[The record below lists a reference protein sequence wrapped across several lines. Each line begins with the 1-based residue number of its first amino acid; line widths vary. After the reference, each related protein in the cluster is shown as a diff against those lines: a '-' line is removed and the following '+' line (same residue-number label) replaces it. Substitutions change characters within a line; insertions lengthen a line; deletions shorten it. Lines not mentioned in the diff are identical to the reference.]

1 MDATS
6 VIARARSTLL
16 TPKAEWPT
24 IAAEADTVS
33 HLYSHYIVVLA
44 AIPAVVQFL
53 RFSVLGIGTPFL
65 GTYRVGVLSGLS
77 SAVLTYAFTLI
88 GVYVVALI
96 VDTLAPTFHG
106 QRDRVQAL
114 KTVAYAYTASWVAS
128 ILGIVP
134 GLGLLA
140 TLAGLGYGIYL
151 LRLGLPVT
159 MKCPES
165 SAVGYT
171 VATIVCAIVVGI
183 VMSVLTGAIIGG
195 PLGLAG
201 NRAAYTSHTSGG
213 FASGTPGAA
222 LQDWAKH
229 VEAASQQV
237 TTAQQSGDS
246 TAKANAA
253 AQMMQ
258 AALGGGSAKVE
269 ALPPERIKQFLPES
283 LAGLKRTES
292 AAERNGAIGMQ
303 VSKATASYSDG
314 AARRLELEITD
325 TASLRGLVGLATGW
339 AGVEQD
345 RQTDSGF
352 EKTYRQ
358 NGQLIHEKWD
368 NQSHRGEYGL
378 MIADR
383 FSVSVSGEAANIGDL
398 KSALGSV
405 DLAGL
410 SSLRE
415 AGVQAN

>member
-1 MDATS
+1 
-6 VIARARSTLL
+6 
-16 TPKAEWPT
+16 
-24 IAAEADTVS
+24 
-33 HLYSHYIVVLA
+33 
-44 AIPAVVQFL
+44 
-53 RFSVLGIGTPFL
+53 
-65 GTYRVGVLSGLS
+65 
-77 SAVLTYAFTLI
+77 
-88 GVYVVALI
+88 VVALI

-183 VMSVLTGAIIGG
+183 IMSVLTGAIIGG

-201 NRAAYTSHTSGG
+201 NRAAYTSHTSGS

-253 AQMMQ
+253 AQMVQ

-269 ALPPERIKQFLPES
+269 ALPPDRIKLFLPES

-292 AAERNGAIGMQ
+292 AAERNGAVGMQ

-345 RQTDSGF
+345 RETDSGL
-352 EKTYRQ
+352 EKTYRE
-358 NGQLIHEKWD
+358 GGRLTHEKWD
-368 NQSHRGEYGL
+368 NRTHRGEYGL

-398 KSALGSV
+398 KSALGSI

-410 SSLRE
+410 SALRD

>member
-1 MDATS
+1 MNASGIVT
-6 VIARARSTLL
+6 RARSTLL

-24 IAAEADTVS
+24 IAAEPDTVS

-53 RFSVLGIGTPFL
+53 RFSVLGVGTPFL
-65 GTYRVGVLSGLS
+65 GTYRVGLLSGLS
-77 SAVLTYAFTLI
+77 SAVLTYALTLV

-128 ILGIVP
+128 ILGVVP

-140 TLAGLGYGIYL
+140 TLAGIGYGIYL

-183 VMSVLTGAIIGG
+183 IMSVLTGAIIGG

-201 NRAAYTSHTSGG
+201 NRAYNSHSSGS
-213 FASGTPGAA
+213 FTPGTPGAA

-237 TTAQQSGDS
+237 TAAQQSGDA
-246 TAKANAA
+246 TAKASAA
-253 AQMMQ
+253 AQMVQ
-258 AALGGGSAKVE
+258 AALGAGGAKVE
-269 ALPPERIKQFLPES
+269 ALPPERIKLFLPES

-292 AAERNGAIGMQ
+292 SAERNGAAGMQ
-303 VSKATASYSDG
+303 ISKATASYSDG
-314 AARRLELEITD
+314 SARRLELQITD
-325 TASLRGLVGLATGW
+325 TGSLRGLVGFATGW

-345 RQTDSGF
+345 RETDSGF
-352 EKTYRQ
+352 EKTYRES
-358 NGQLIHEKWD
+358 GQLTHEKWD
-368 NQSHRGEYGL
+368 NRTHRGEYGL

-383 FSVSVSGEAANIGDL
+383 FSVSISGEAANIGDL
-398 KSALGSV
+398 KSALGTV

-410 SSLRE
+410 SALRE
-415 AGVQAN
+415 AGVQANQ

>member
-1 MDATS
+1 MDTS
-6 VIARARSTLL
+6 SIVSRARSTLL
-16 TPKAEWPT
+16 TPKTEWPT

-53 RFSVLGIGTPFL
+53 RFSVVGVTAPFL
-65 GTYRVGVLSGLS
+65 GTYRVGLLTGLGN
-77 SAVLTYAFTLI
+77 AVLTYAFSLL

-114 KTVAYAYTASWVAS
+114 KTVAYTYTAGWVAS

-140 TLAGLGYGIYL
+140 TLAGIGYGIYL

-183 VMSVLTGAIIGG
+183 VMSVLAGAIIGLPVG
-195 PLGLAG
+195 LGSA
-201 NRAAYTSHTSGG
+201 RVYSPHSSGS
-213 FASGTPGAA
+213 FAPGTPGAA
-222 LQDWAKH
+222 LQGWAKNL
-229 VEAASQQV
+229 EAASQQV
-237 TTAQQSGDS
+237 TAAQQSGDS
-246 TAKANAA
+246 TVKANAA
-253 AQMMQ
+253 AQMVQ
-258 AALGGGSAKVE
+258 AALGAGGGKVE

-283 LAGLKRTES
+283 LAGLKREES
-292 AAERNGAIGMQ
+292 SAERNGAVGLQ
-303 VSKATASYSDG
+303 VSKATATYSDG

-325 TASLRGLVGLATGW
+325 TGSLKGLVGFTASW
-339 AGVEQD
+339 AGVEQE
-345 RQTDSGF
+345 RETDSGF
-352 EKTYRQ
+352 EKTYREG
-358 NGQLIHEKWD
+358 GQLAHEKWD
-368 NQSHRGEYGL
+368 NRTHRGEYGL
-378 MIADR
+378 VIADR
-383 FSVSVSGEAANIGDL
+383 FSVSVAGEAASIGDL
-398 KSALGSV
+398 KSALTGV

-410 SSLRE
+410 NALRN